1 MIVPSPACRR
11 RHPRIPMQRK
21 SDMPEVIV
29 YATAGRSD
37 QQKKKLL
44 RSVTEAVANSFEVAR
59 EHVVVQI
66 VEAPPGDKAKGG
78 IPFDER

>member
-1 MIVPSPACRR
+1 
-11 RHPRIPMQRK
+11 
-21 SDMPEVIV
+21 MPEVIV
-29 YATAGRSD
+29 YATAGRSE
-37 QQKKKLL
+37 QQKKHLL
-44 RSVTEAVANSFEVAR
+44 RSVTEAVASSFEIAR